1 MIRRDFFKTPLAVAG
16 FTLAG
21 GTGLVPAAAAAAELA
36 KAPGLTK
43 YVSEFIVNTKYEDI
57 PCVIKKEGTKTR
69 ITTVMAGFN
78 YTEFVI
84 ELNEAPFMVE
94 DGAFVQSKALD
105 LEGELLVRNRRMV
118 FIKGSKPFDAVKD
131 AKTGDRFH
139 VLGVPRINLA
149 LVSWRTRNGAARPE
163 VLDWS
168 LPYEMVIV
176 GVYDGGVP
184 EAEDE

>member
-1 MIRRDFFKTPLAVAG
+1 GFKTKDAQTA
-16 FTLAG
+16 F
-21 GTGLVPAAAAAAELA
+21 
-36 KAPGLTK
+36 
-43 YVSEFIVNTKYEDI
+43 TKYEDI